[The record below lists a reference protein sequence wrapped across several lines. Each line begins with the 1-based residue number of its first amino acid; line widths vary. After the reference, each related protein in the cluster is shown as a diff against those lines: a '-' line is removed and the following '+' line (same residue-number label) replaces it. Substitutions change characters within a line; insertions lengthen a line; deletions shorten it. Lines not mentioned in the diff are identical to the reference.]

1 MSTWESEMT
10 AKEWQ
15 TIMNRTEI
23 VTVITGNFGVY
34 HYEIVGDLTEE
45 PDTYSGFNVFVN
57 GDCITLDT
65 VCPDETDALLYFMN
79 WVADALML
87 NS

>member
-1 MSTWESEMT
+1 
-10 AKEWQ
+10 
-15 TIMNRTEI
+15 MNRTEI

-34 HYEIVGDLTEE
+34 HYEIVRDLTEE
-45 PDTYSGFNVFVN
+45 PDIFYKFNVFVN
-57 GDCITLDT
+57 GDCINLDT
-65 VCPDETDALLYFMN
+65 VCTDETDALLYFMN